1 MYENRRYIIITAEEA
16 KLVSFHEVHETSI
29 DSLRYSLDGTKTFVK
44 YDITEVT
51 ESYDVEV
58 PDPETMES
66 VTQTID
72 AGIYGRPSIFD
83 GHTEY
88 EYDDFLALLQGSDWN
103 NYEEAI

>member
-51 ESYDVEV
+51 ESF
-58 PDPETMES
+58 ETYFINDDNTWT
-66 VTQTID
+66 TQSNA
-72 AGIYGRPSIFD
+72 AGIYGRPSIYNNQ
-83 GHTEY
+83 TEY
-88 EYDDFLALLQGSDWN
+88 THTDFLNVLTGSMWN
-103 NYEEAI
+103 RDMGY